1 MDFIIKTICKKDFNR
16 ARHFAVSGMHLNWYT
31 SGKLQLYLYS
41 HYFWNLELLKATC
54 AIGAYAGGQLVGVL
68 LVDMCGRPKLF
79 QSLLRRMYVK
89 AFEWFV
95 HKLFSET
102 SGCYDRVNNMM
113 LKKLKENH
121 HPAGEVNFFAVA
133 PETKGQGVGTLLL
146 NELERLE
153 KGKLVYLFTDSGSSF
168 QFYQK
173 RGFEEAE
180 RNDIQLKIGKKEVGL
195 TCFLFYKIL

>member
-1 MDFIIKTICKKDFNR
+1 MDIIIKKICKKDFSR
-16 ARHFAVSGMHLNWYT
+16 ARHFAISGMHLNWYT

-41 HYFWNLELLKATC
+41 HYFWNLELLKATH
-54 AIGAYAGGQLVGVL
+54 AIGAYSGSQLMGIL
-68 LVDMCGRPKLF
+68 LVDMSGQPKLF
-79 QSLLRRMYVK
+79 RSLLRRIYVNV
-89 AFEWFV
+89 FEWVV
-95 HKLFSET
+95 HKFFSET
-102 SGCYDRVNNMM
+102 SSSYELINELMLNN
-113 LKKLKENH
+113 LKRNFQ
-121 HPAGEVNFFAVA
+121 PSGEINFFAVA

-180 RNDIQLKIGKKEVGL
+180 RQIIQLKMGKKRLDL
-195 TCFLFYKIL
+195 TCYLFYKVL